1 VTNHPH
7 PLVDHIR
14 LTVLTELAV
23 LVHEA
28 FPDGENSDHHYG
40 CEHLLELVQAR
51 RRALVEGA
59 LPLDADE
66 AARVEP

>member
-1 VTNHPH
+1 MTRQPH
-7 PLVDHIR
+7 PLLDHLR

-28 FPDGENSDHHYG
+28 FPDEDSDHGHG

-51 RRALVEGA
+51 RRALVDGA
-59 LPLDADE
+59 VPLDADE
-66 AARVEP
+66 SARAEP